1 MTSVTVEEQ
10 ESLDDQE
17 QEKESESDKEQKSER
32 RGQEQGKEGDQEAGS
47 EMKEKFACQGDGY
60 SCRGPPD
67 PDLAPKVLQA
77 SRLKELEQE
86 QLHDHLEQELK
97 DQEEQH
103 FRGFGPETRIPGRL
117 EICQDEDGAI
127 VMIRK
132 RRLGKPRGLDKQK
145 MSDQDLGLPV
155 KLLHPLLST
164 LPAAGAP
171 KPSPSTTTSSPKMSV
186 GGTSSR
192 GSIYLLEES
201 PTNHIGA
208 AKIPKTQLVLLNF
221 FSNALLEPTLKL
233 NSNPLTL
240 LASSAVRVAA
250 EKTVVKVLAVWEHH
264 FGCRLIFCQDYCE
277 GPVDRSS

>member
-1 MTSVTVEEQ
+1 MTSVTVAEQ

-47 EMKEKFACQGDGY
+47 EMKEKFACQEDGY

-77 SRLKELEQE
+77 TRLKELEQE
-86 QLHDHLEQELK
+86 QLRDHLEQELK

-155 KLLHPLLST
+155 KLLQ
-164 LPAAGAP
+164 
-171 KPSPSTTTSSPKMSV
+171 SPSF
-186 GGTSSR
+186 
-192 GSIYLLEES
+192 
-201 PTNHIGA
+201 A
-208 AKIPKTQLVLLNF
+208 LNF
-221 FSNALLEPTLKL
+221 TCCWSSQTLSL
-233 NSNPLTL
+233 NNN
-240 LASSAVRVAA
+240 
-250 EKTVVKVLAVWEHH
+250 
-264 FGCRLIFCQDYCE
+264 Q
-277 GPVDRSS
+277 